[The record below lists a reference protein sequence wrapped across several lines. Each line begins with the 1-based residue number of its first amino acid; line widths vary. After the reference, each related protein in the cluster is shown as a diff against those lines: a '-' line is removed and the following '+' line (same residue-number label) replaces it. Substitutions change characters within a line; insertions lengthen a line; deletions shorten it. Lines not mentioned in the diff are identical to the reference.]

1 MVTLISSSVEVL
13 IDLYEINHTIYYY
26 NNLLNGINKLKL
38 ENISVIMESTNV
50 YYRSIE
56 RYFLEQNF

>member
-26 NNLLNGINKLKL
+26 TNLLNGINKLKL

-50 YYRSIE
+50 YYRPI
-56 RYFLEQNF
+56 